1 MLSDFV
7 REPKGMKTSRNRH
20 HLSTPVQQEGLGLR
34 SIYWAYR
41 RRFITSMQH
50 TIRVHPSLFP
60 YPLNQAVP
68 RTQTPILTYVTLLQS
83 LGAIL
88 GVSMTPIQRRPCGP
102 DLIDSEDT
110 EDGRLISAQMP
121 TVGQPG
127 IAIKYGSP
135 AQLWRTLDHG
145 EVPRG
150 FSRKIICGFET

>member
-7 REPKGMKTSRNRH
+7 REPKGMETSKNCH
-20 HLSTPVQQEGLGLR
+20 QLSTLVQQGGLGLR

-50 TIRVHPSLFP
+50 TIRVHASLFP
-60 YPLNQAVP
+60 YPLNQAMP

-83 LGAIL
+83 LGAIP
-88 GVSMTPIQRRPCGP
+88 GFSMTPIQRRPCGL

-121 TVGQPG
+121 TVGQPE
-127 IAIKYGSP
+127 IAIDKVQVPSTTVAHARPWRSP
-135 AQLWRTLDHG
+135 ARF
-145 EVPRG
+145 
-150 FSRKIICGFET
+150 FSEGHMRV